1 MSQPVA
7 TTGSRSTVLGYLSL
21 FTSFGTL
28 LCCALPSLLVLLGL
42 GATVASVLSSVPWF
56 VTLSRHKDWVFA
68 VSGALIASNFRYVYL
83 IAPKLQAKGAACPP
97 DDPDACEGAT
107 RTSRIV
113 LWLSGVIYVL
123 GFFSAYLLGPLL
135 MRFGWP

>member
-7 TTGSRSTVLGYLSL
+7 TTRGRSAVVGYLSL

-42 GATVASVLSSVPWF
+42 GATVASVLSSVPWL
-56 VTLSRHKDWVFA
+56 VTISRHKDWVFA
-68 VSGALIASNFRYVYL
+68 VSGVLIAANFAYVYL
-83 IAPKLQAKGAACPP
+83 IAPKLVQEGAACPP
-97 DDPDACEGAT
+97 DEPDACEAAS

-113 LWLSGVIYVL
+113 LWISGAIYLV
-123 GFFSAYLLGPLL
+123 GFFC
-135 MRFGWP
+135 